1 MFAFADQE
9 EAEREGLLVG
19 KLGMMTISDGGTY
32 WAALFHQVFPALVLG
47 QPVHRV
53 TPFEEAPALAALVH
67 EVIGEAFLLAFTD
80 GPDGFCA
87 ECAAHG
93 FAGGGQTLRQVTVA
107 VEALE
112 YIVGETM
119 MCGAAA

>member
-1 MFAFADQE
+1 M
-9 EAEREGLLVG
+9 G

-32 WAALFHQVFPALVLG
+32 WAALFHKVFPALVLG

-80 GPDGFCA
+80 GPNGFCA
-87 ECAAHG
+87 ECAADRL
-93 FAGGGQTLRQVTVA
+93 AGGRQALRQAAVTT
-107 VEALE
+107 EALE
-112 YIVGETM
+112 YIVGEAM
-119 MCGAAA
+119 LCCAAA